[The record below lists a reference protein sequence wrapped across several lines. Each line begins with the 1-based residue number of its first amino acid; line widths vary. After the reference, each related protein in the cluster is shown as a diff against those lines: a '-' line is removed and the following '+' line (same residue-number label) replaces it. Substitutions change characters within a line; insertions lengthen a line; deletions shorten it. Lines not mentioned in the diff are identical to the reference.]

1 MSAIPIQE
9 LFNYINQART
19 NPKKFSEYIKKELDS
34 FVDEKSLPLKPNCT
48 YSTFE
53 GKPCWKEA
61 YEYMKNFKPVFPLQ
75 LNEGLNLAAM
85 DHAIDLKINNIFDH
99 RSSNGMS
106 FGERIERRCGPTNG
120 YMAENLGT
128 QFDINGRDHALQTI
142 LGLIIDDG
150 VSSRGH
156 RGNILS

>member
-1 MSAIPIQE
+1 MR
-9 LFNYINQART
+9 N
-19 NPKKFSEYIKKELDS
+19 
-34 FVDEKSLPLKPNCT
+34 V
-48 YSTFE
+48 
-53 GKPCWKEA
+53 
-61 YEYMKNFKPVFPLQ
+61 KPVFPLQ

-128 QFDINGRDHALQTI
+128 
-142 LGLIIDDG
+142 
-150 VSSRGH
+150 
-156 RGNILS
+156 